1 MKTNEIVILS
11 LKLLGIYIFVQGLGS
26 LGSSIGI
33 NGINGFGNWS
43 MYLGSFIFLIS
54 GLILIFRAENIS
66 RLLFTFTDEPIRIF
80 DVSENFQR
88 GALRVIGIYV
98 AIIALPA
105 FVHLIGQMIQY
116 RFASSTVPDYLK
128 EQPNF
133 LIPFISQAILFLL
146 GLFLA
151 LWPTEII
158 KALHRFD
165 KTTEKMN
172 T

>member
-1 MKTNEIVILS
+1 MSTITVP
-11 LKLLGIYIFVQGLGS
+11 VQY
-26 LGSSIGI
+26 
-33 NGINGFGNWS
+33 FGT
-43 MYLGSFIFLIS
+43 FIFLIF
-54 GLILIFRAENIS
+54 GLILIFKAENIS
-66 RLLFTFTDEPIRIF
+66 KLLFHFTDEPVGKF
-80 DVSENFQR
+80 DVSENFQK

-98 AIIALPA
+98 AIFALPA

-128 EQPNF
+128 ENPNY
-133 LIPFISQAILFLL
+133 LVPFISQAIRFLL

-151 LWPTEII
+151 LWPAEII
-158 KALHRFD
+158 KTLRRFD